1 MRLLQFDASYIPLS
15 DIYDI
20 HCQALGISKE
30 DPILYAGE
38 KVKKVLRQ
46 FRQPTSR
53 QVRLVA
59 LSSRHL

>member
-15 DIYDI
+15 DIYDF
-20 HCQALGISKE
+20 HCQSIGISKE

-46 FRQPTSR
+46 FRQPASR
-53 QVRLVA
+53 QVRSDA
-59 LSSRHL
+59 FSSGHL